1 MSSTVRLTSL
11 LGFLVLNLAAC
22 GGSSPGENCDACG
35 TQESALPCGSTSRCD
50 EPSEPPPPPPT
61 TKTLRLRLRN
71 ASGTPRECSPVTVAK
86 VKSDGSYT
94 LVTVA
99 SGGIVDD
106 GGESQG
112 TISVPTGMQLS
123 GNASCWKIGTTNT
136 ERVTGSFP
144 ILLDTNKDC
153 VMIYE
158 FDGIYASMRME
169 CATF

>member
-1 MSSTVRLTSL
+1 MSLSVRTTALAC
-11 LGFLVLNLAAC
+11 FLVVTLSAC
-22 GGSSPGENCDACG
+22 GGSSPGNGCDTCA
-35 TQESALPCGSTSRCD
+35 THESALPCGPSSGCD
-50 EPSEPPPPPPT
+50 EPSDPPPP

-99 SGGIVDD
+99 NGGVLDN
-106 GGESQG
+106 GSESQG

-158 FDGIYASMRME
+158 FDGLYASMRME